1 MSVEGAGWTHLIV
14 CVFYMCST
22 CVCVYSWC
30 QCLCGYQ
37 ACLVFNRQFLLGC
50 TAGHQTPLYRVFA
63 ITEPV
68 ASLLC
73 QQEAQIMSLSGR
85 LQQTEEEEEKI
96 RLTFVVG
103 PSSFSATQ
111 LCRLNE
117 RSLQFTRTRLP
128 NFSSN
133 CFTSGSIPEKSSF
146 WKTRQW
152 YSVSLWCVRLD
163 QLGISE
169 LRCTLC

>member
-1 MSVEGAGWTHLIV
+1 MEGAGWTHFMV
-14 CVFYMCST
+14 CVFYTMSSTSVYVCMWRQCS
-22 CVCVYSWC
+22 
-30 QCLCGYQ
+30 
-37 ACLVFNRQFLLGC
+37 VFNRQFLLGC
-50 TAGHQTPLYRVFA
+50 TAGHQTPLYRLFA
-63 ITEPV
+63 ITELV
-68 ASLLC
+68 APLLC
-73 QQEAQIMSLSGR
+73 QQEAQIMSLSGL

-111 LCRLNE
+111 LCRLKE
-117 RSLQFTRTRLP
+117 RSLQFTRTRLQ

-152 YSVSLWCVRLD
+152 FSVSLWSVRLD

-169 LRCTLC
+169 LKCTLR